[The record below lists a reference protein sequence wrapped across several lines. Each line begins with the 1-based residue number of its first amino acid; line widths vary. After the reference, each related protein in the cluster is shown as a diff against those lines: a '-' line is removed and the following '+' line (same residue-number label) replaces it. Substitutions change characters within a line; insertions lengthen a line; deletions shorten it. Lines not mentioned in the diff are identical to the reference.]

1 MWQKP
6 TQNGFGQK
14 RNFDVKKDWNWNWH
28 QSTWILGAQDAIR
41 ARSPEGT
48 QLEFLLSW
56 HRCQTGKRG
65 ANVSSSTVFFSWKS
79 LRELTQ
85 LNTRNTNGPV
95 KECSEELNGHL
106 SKEDVYMANTHMEN
120 CSASL
125 TIREMQVKTTTR
137 KHLMPVRMA
146 SIKKSTNNNCWSGC
160 GAKGTLSH
168 CWWECKL
175 VQPLQR
181 TVWRFLK
188 KLEIELPYAPEI
200 PLLGIHTEETR
211 NERNTCTPM
220 FIAALFII
228 ARKWKQPRCTLAD
241 E

>member
-106 SKEDVYMANTHMEN
+106 SKEDVHMANTHMKN
-120 CSASL
+120 AQHHSL
-125 TIREMQVKTTTR
+125 LEKCKSKPQQGTISCRSEWPPSKSLQTITAGAGVEQREPSHTVGGNANWYSHFREQ
-137 KHLMPVRMA
+137 
-146 SIKKSTNNNCWSGC
+146 C
-160 GAKGTLSH
+160 GDS
-168 CWWECKL
+168 
-175 VQPLQR
+175 
-181 TVWRFLK
+181 LK
-188 KLEIELPYAPEI
+188 
-200 PLLGIHTEETR
+200 
-211 NERNTCTPM
+211 N
-220 FIAALFII
+220 
-228 ARKWKQPRCTLAD
+228 WK
-241 E
+241 